1 MTRVDPSKFNI
12 SADSESRNE
21 DRANWAEY
29 AVVAFQ
35 SVTGVDD
42 LNALIDLLADLM
54 HWADRNDRDFEAAYA
69 MARKHYEAETAS
81 DSQAKLTPFDDYEIH
96 GVREFGRGK
105 QRFCEQVPDAEA
117 QFWSLYGHIP
127 GQGLEC
133 IGDFDSRSFAE
144 EVLARI
150 RGRTG

>member
-35 SVTGVDD
+35 SVTGIDD

-54 HWADRNDRDFEAAYA
+54 HWADRNDRDFDAAYA
-69 MARKHYEAETAS
+69 MACKHYQAETAS
-81 DSQAKLTPFDDYEIH
+81 DSQAKLTPFDDYEIY